1 MLLRAWKWAILGS
14 FVVAAVVT
22 PSGDAVT
29 MTALAGPMVGLYLL
43 GVLIAW
49 IFGRD
54 RRHEESEDEED
65 DKALS
70 EGAES

>member
-1 MLLRAWKWAILGS
+1 
-14 FVVAAVVT
+14 
-22 PSGDAVT
+22 

-65 DKALS
+65 ESVS
-70 EGAES
+70 EGAGS

>member
-1 MLLRAWKWAILGS
+1 
-14 FVVAAVVT
+14 
-22 PSGDAVT
+22 

-54 RRHEESEDEED
+54 RRHEESEDED